1 MIDPSPLPLDIP
13 LAFSRAEYADR
24 LRKTQDEVKRR
35 NLQALLVYS
44 QQSLYYLFGYQI
56 IHGAVLYQLAI
67 VPADGPPIAIIRSL
81 DEPILRSS
89 AFEGDIRC
97 WGDLEN
103 PMQVTLAALQRVGLL
118 KNAKLGIE
126 TKHQALY
133 PFYYEMLRAGVADS
147 GGILVEASDIITELR
162 VRKSPAEVALMKRAG
177 KFLDITCEAAMAA
190 MKPGAR
196 ESEVNAAALYAAH
209 MAGAD
214 ENAQPLLI
222 SSGRNTL
229 VFTHLPA
236 TQKVIQKGDS
246 ILMEAGASAACYHAV
261 GGLTVMCGQEPDQE
275 MRKLYADTMRAI
287 NGGKSV
293 LGPGVAVSDLA
304 RAMAAAAEGTYTG
317 DFIRRCH
324 GGYGIGIGF
333 PSMWHDSIVIH
344 EKDHH
349 ILTPGVTLTLFGMSE
364 KRGHYLIF
372 SAAPVVITET
382 GFEDLC
388 FLEREE
394 MRVVGK

>member
-1 MIDPSPLPLDIP
+1 MTDAQFLPLDIP
-13 LAFSRAEYADR
+13 LPFSRAEYAAR

-56 IHGAVLYQLAI
+56 IHGAVLYQSAI
-67 VPADGPPIAIIRSL
+67 VPADGPPIAIIRAL

-89 AFEGDIRC
+89 AFDGDIRC

-103 PMQVTLAALQRVGLL
+103 PVQATLAVLQRAGLL

-133 PFYYEMLRAGVADS
+133 PFFYEMLRAGVTDN
-147 GGILVEASDIITELR
+147 GGALTEASDIVTELR
-162 VRKSPAEVALMKRAG
+162 IWKSPAEVALMKQAG
-177 KFLDITCEAAMAA
+177 KYLDITCEAAMAA
-190 MKPGAR
+190 MRPGVR
-196 ESEVNAAALYAAH
+196 EGEVNAAALYAAH

-236 TQKVIQKGDS
+236 TQKIIQKGDS

-261 GGLTVMCGQEPDQE
+261 GGQTVMCGQEPDKE
-275 MRKLYADTMRAI
+275 MRKLYGDARRAI
-287 NGGKSV
+287 NGGRSV
-293 LGPGVAVSDLA
+293 LGPGVNISEVA
-304 RAMAAAAEGTYTG
+304 RAMAAAAEGTYTS

-333 PSMWHDSIVIH
+333 PSMWHDSLVIH
-344 EKDHH
+344 EKDTHV
-349 ILTPGVTLTLFGMSE
+349 LAPGVTITLFGMSQ
-364 KRGHYLIF
+364 KPGKYLIF
-372 SAAPVVITET
+372 SAAPVVITDN

-388 FLEREE
+388 FLEHEV
-394 MRVVGK
+394 MRVVGR